1 MENKTMTQPN
11 LKILNNINFISSLAV
26 DVMKRNYAS
35 ISSDTLFKE
44 LDDLCH
50 KYVEQKLIEEQERA
64 AKAFAYSKTAA
75 AVIERVDSFFSYS
88 LVKNNHKMRL
98 TKKEFDY
105 MMERLTTEEQAIVQ
119 DWFETNGGYDKYIFT
134 GFQGG

>member
-1 MENKTMTQPN
+1 
-11 LKILNNINFISSLAV
+11 
-26 DVMKRNYAS
+26 MKRNYAS

>member
-1 MENKTMTQPN
+1 MTQPN
-11 LKILNNINFISSLAV
+11 LKVLNNINFISTLAV
-26 DVMKRNYAS
+26 DIMKRNYAS
-35 ISSDTLFKE
+35 ISSDALFKE
-44 LDDLCH
+44 LDELCH
-50 KYVEQKLIEEQERA
+50 KHVEQKLLEEQERA
-64 AKAFAYSKTAA
+64 TKAFAFSKTAA

-105 MMERLTTEEQAIVQ
+105 MMERLNQNEQALVQ
-119 DWFETNGGYDKYIFT
+119 EWLETNGGYDKYIFT